1 MLILHS
7 AKIRCDSGQ
16 VYDGMWGHVGTGE
29 FECHWWLCCS
39 LFSIDLHFIT
49 ALIVVLLMYKTVSPY
64 HQSHPPVEPV
74 RPDDKGIKVAE
85 RTLLYTDIM

>member
-1 MLILHS
+1 
-7 AKIRCDSGQ
+7 
-16 VYDGMWGHVGTGE
+16 MWALGSSNATGG
-29 FECHWWLCCS
+29 CVARCS

-49 ALIVVLLMYKTVSPY
+49 ALIVVLLMYSTVSPY

-74 RPDDKGIKVAE
+74 RPDDKGIKVAAE